1 MNKIQGFFGKV
12 GGVFKSF
19 VKHWNHPAEGRF
31 VSNKEIVAYSVG
43 GMGVQFMAAL
53 TAQITLS
60 ANCLLLGSIYGM
72 TPMELTILLTIN
84 TVFTLLIQPLKSY
97 WIDNVGANSKK
108 NRGKARPFILWL
120 GPPSAILITLF
131 AFLPVSWA
139 TAHHT
144 LLVVLVGALFLGMNF
159 VYQFFY
165 GMYIQLSQLITPN
178 TTERADIISI
188 SSLVYSMAP
197 TITGAL
203 FPLIAKAFKG
213 GQLDIAFYR
222 VIFPVFAIIGLATSL
237 IAYFG
242 TKERIVV
249 PKTYQAKVKFKDGMK
264 AIISNKY
271 FWIINTSNWF
281 TFARTA
287 VTGCLYWSYVYMLQN
302 EIIQSVVSLVIGTA
316 SGIGMAAAPFLIRA
330 MGKKNVVI
338 VSNGAVL
345 LSSIVLIF
353 FSYSYVMFTICAY
366 IAFFGIAV
374 QLITAPAMNAEAL
387 DYQQYLTGDR
397 LEGFAGNFAIIN
409 SIIALGTNFVIPA
422 IYTYHGLSDNYD
434 VLFDTT
440 IRTPM
445 FRSLAIL
452 AAAGSILM
460 TLPYLFW
467 DLTEKKH
474 GEIIEALKQRAIE
487 ANKAAGYGEDASFL
501 SSDET
506 IEELYEEEVTT
517 DETTDAEVVE
527 TVEAP
532 AEEVEAEA
540 IQENAEATDE
550 QNKEEE

>member
-72 TPMELTILLTIN
+72 TPTELTLLLTIN

-97 WIDNVGANSKK
+97 WIDNVGAKSNK

-131 AFLPVSWA
+131 AFLPTTWA
-139 TAHHT
+139 QTNHT
-144 LLVVLVGALFLGMNF
+144 LLVVLIGALFLGMNF

-197 TITGAL
+197 TITGSL
-203 FPLIAKAFKG
+203 FPLIAMAFDK
-213 GQLDIAFYR
+213 GQLDINFYR
-222 VIFPVFAIIGLATSL
+222 VIFPVFSAIGLVTSL
-237 IAYFG
+237 LAFFG

-264 AIISNKY
+264 AIIANKY

-281 TFARTA
+281 TFARA
-287 VTGCLYWSYVYMLQN
+287 AITGCLYWSYVYMLQN
-302 EIIQSVVSLVIGTA
+302 EAIQAVVSLVIGTA

-345 LSSIVLIF
+345 LSSIILIF
-353 FSYSYVMFTICAY
+353 FSSSYVMFTICSY

-387 DYQQYLTGDR
+387 DYQQYRTGDR

-409 SIIALGTNFVIPA
+409 SIIALGTNFIIPA
-422 IYTYHGLSDNYD
+422 IYTYHGLTDNYD
-434 VLFDTT
+434 VLFDTA

-452 AAAGSILM
+452 AAIGSIM
-460 TLPYLFW
+460 VTLPYLFW

-474 GEIIEALKQRAIE
+474 GEIIEVLKQRAIE
-487 ANKAAGYGEDASFL
+487 ENKAAGYGEDASFL

-517 DETTDAEVVE
+517 DEASDAEVVE
-527 TVEAP
+527 TVETTV
-532 AEEVEAEA
+532 EEVEAEA
-540 IQENAEATDE
+540 AQETAEATEE
-550 QNKEEE
+550 QNKEEK